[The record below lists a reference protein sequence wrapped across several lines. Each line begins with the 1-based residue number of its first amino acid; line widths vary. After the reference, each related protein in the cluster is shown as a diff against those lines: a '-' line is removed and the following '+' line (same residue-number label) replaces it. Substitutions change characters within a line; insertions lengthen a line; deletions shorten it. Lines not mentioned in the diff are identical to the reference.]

1 VKLPGGDESRRPQA
15 AMGGRIVQILTLRLV
30 MAAIFAAIGVA
41 GFILALNYEFGTA
54 LRMGPGYFPVVL
66 SGALTLLALSEV
78 VSALMKPEA
87 QSIDWRPLVAILS
100 AVTSFGVAMHF
111 FGMIPAF
118 FLVVGIT
125 SLSERGYGLLPA
137 VALATVTCVFSWLL
151 FSKFLGMPL
160 ALIKWGL

>member
-1 VKLPGGDESRRPQA
+1 
-15 AMGGRIVQILTLRLV
+15 MHILTLRLA
-30 MAAIFAAIGVA
+30 MAAIFAVVGIA
-41 GFILALNYEFGTA
+41 GLLIALNYEFGTA
-54 LRMGPGYFPVVL
+54 LRMGPGFFPVVL
-66 SGALTLLALSEV
+66 SGVLLLLALSEL

-87 QSIDWRPLVAILS
+87 GSIDWRPFAAILA
-100 AVTSFGVAMHF
+100 AVAVFGIAMHL

-125 SLSERGYGLLPA
+125 ALSERGYGLVPA
-137 VALATVTCVFSWLL
+137 ALLATLTCVFSWLV